1 MFNKDLYQDDFLG
14 AMDGLVE
21 GVQGSLF
28 EISGDSVSGRYV
40 FVYADGRES
49 SFPFSA
55 SIDTDF
61 GRECL
66 EWGSQCPAYPPC
78 VYCSAVADDGSLLGF
93 WER

>member
-1 MFNKDLYQDDFLG
+1 MFNKDLYQDEFLE

-28 EISGDSVSGRYV
+28 VVCGESVSGRYV

-66 EWGSQCPAYPPC
+66 EWGSQCPVYPPC
-78 VYCSAVADDGSLLGF
+78 VYCSAIADDGSLLGF